1 MAEMVPEGPWELEG
15 HEGHR
20 ESTELIEAAPASDA
34 VWQGWEGDG
43 EWARV
48 SLMPNT

>member
-20 ESTELIEAAPASDA
+20 GSTELIGAAPTSDG
-34 VWQGWEGDG
+34 VRQRWEGDG
-43 EWARV
+43 EWARA
-48 SLMPNT
+48 SLMPDT